1 MNKQFINFNLI
12 EFDQIKT
19 EHSKN
24 ISNSMDKKVN
34 TISIVSK
41 QWRKFQ
47 TTENNIKLHYLE
59 SIKNLEKISIK
70 E

>member
-1 MNKQFINFNLI
+1 
-12 EFDQIKT
+12 
-19 EHSKN
+19 
-24 ISNSMDKKVN
+24 MDKKAN

-41 QWRKFQ
+41 QWMKFQ

-59 SIKNLEKISIK
+59 SIKNLEKISTK